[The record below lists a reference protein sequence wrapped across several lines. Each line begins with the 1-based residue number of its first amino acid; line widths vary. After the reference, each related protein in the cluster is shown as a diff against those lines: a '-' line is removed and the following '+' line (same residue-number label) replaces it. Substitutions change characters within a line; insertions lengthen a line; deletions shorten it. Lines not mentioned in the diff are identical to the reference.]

1 MTVAWREPV
10 LDEWIDYNG
19 HVSEP
24 YYVLVFGNATTEV
37 MDVVGIGPAHRAAA
51 RASLYT
57 VEAHIR
63 YLDQIPPGVELEV
76 RSELIGRTGRLL
88 WIWHELWLDGRLR
101 ATEEVLGVYVVDERA
116 AAFPDDIAAR
126 IDALVVS
133 PPEEAGRSIR
143 VGSTRPAGD
152 GSAG

>member
-1 MTVAWREPV
+1 MTVTWREPV
-10 LDEWIDYNG
+10 LEEWIDYNG

-37 MDVVGIGPAHRAAA
+37 MDVIGIGPEHRAAA

-76 RSELIGRTGRLL
+76 RSELIGRTGKLL

-101 ATEEVLGVYVVDERA
+101 ATEEVLGVYVVDDRS

-126 IDALVVS
+126 IDELVV
-133 PPEEAGRSIR
+133 PVPAEASRSIR
-143 VGSTRPAGD
+143 VG
-152 GSAG
+152 